1 MSSTQQA
8 DTNSPTQH
16 ISKNESNLDTE
27 KHRVSWLT
35 CTEVSADDYLWER
48 ETKRDGRDYDF
59 NVEEEAE
66 EGAENSAED
75 AEDVGEGAD
84 LD

>member
-1 MSSTQQA
+1 MSSTQQT
-8 DTNSPTQH
+8 DTNKSNQH

-48 ETKRDGRDYDF
+48 ETKRVSGDYDF

-75 AEDVGEGAD
+75 AEDVGEGTAQD
-84 LD
+84 